1 MLLRTSTPLK
11 TEQPSNPLQDKT
23 RVTAPSPLDRLN
35 RARLK
40 PATAATDDVQNA
52 ETGGEAQELLMKVT
66 QLTDGGLELTTA
78 GHAASPEQKT
88 KDDNAANRRMA
99 REEENI
105 IRHRHHDDP
114 GYDEGDSERYDDGEH
129 EL

>member
-1 MLLRTSTPLK
+1 MSLLSKVTGKSRP
-11 TEQPSNPLQDKT
+11 QDT
-23 RVTAPSPLDRLN
+23 TAPAGALDLLN

-40 PATAATDDVQNA
+40 PSAAGAEDAQNA
-52 ETGGEAQELLMKVT
+52 ESGGEAQELAMNVT
-66 QLTDGGLELTTA
+66 QLADGGLELTTA
-78 GHAASPEQKT
+78 GHAASPEQKA

-99 REEENI
+99 QEEENI

-114 GYDEGDSERYDDGEH
+114 GYDQDDFERYDDGEP